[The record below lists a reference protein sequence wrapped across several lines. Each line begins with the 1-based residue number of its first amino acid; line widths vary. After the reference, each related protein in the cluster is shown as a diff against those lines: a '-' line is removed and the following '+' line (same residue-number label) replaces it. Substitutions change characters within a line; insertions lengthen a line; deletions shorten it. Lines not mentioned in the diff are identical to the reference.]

1 MSAPGLRHQVD
12 HRGRRVVWQ
21 QFGQGPALVLL
32 HGGHGD
38 WRHWLRNIDVLARQ
52 HTLWLPDLPGF
63 GESDSLEGSPH
74 APDRMER
81 LLEALADTL
90 GTLVGR
96 EAPVDLAGFSFGGLV
111 AAQLALRRPVRR
123 LALLGAAG
131 HGGPRRPRAALQDWR
146 ALRGDGMALR
156 TVLRHNLAALMLA
169 DPASIDDDTVSLYHA
184 QCSAA
189 RFRSKA
195 ISQAG
200 GLRQALAAYP
210 GPLLLLW
217 GEHDITATP
226 RELLPQLAA
235 GRTGC
240 ASEIVAGAG
249 HWVQYEAPVRV
260 SGRMVE
266 WFGD

>member
-1 MSAPGLRHQVD
+1 MSGPGLRHQVD
-12 HRGRRVVWQ
+12 HRGRRVVWR

-111 AAQLALRRPVRR
+111 
-123 LALLGAAG
+123 G
-131 HGGPRRPRAALQDWR
+131 RA
-146 ALRGDGMALR
+146 
-156 TVLRHNLAALMLA
+156 
-169 DPASIDDDTVSLYHA
+169 
-184 QCSAA
+184 
-189 RFRSKA
+189 
-195 ISQAG
+195 
-200 GLRQALAAYP
+200 
-210 GPLLLLW
+210 
-217 GEHDITATP
+217 
-226 RELLPQLAA
+226 
-235 GRTGC
+235 
-240 ASEIVAGAG
+240 
-249 HWVQYEAPVRV
+249 
-260 SGRMVE
+260 
-266 WFGD
+266 